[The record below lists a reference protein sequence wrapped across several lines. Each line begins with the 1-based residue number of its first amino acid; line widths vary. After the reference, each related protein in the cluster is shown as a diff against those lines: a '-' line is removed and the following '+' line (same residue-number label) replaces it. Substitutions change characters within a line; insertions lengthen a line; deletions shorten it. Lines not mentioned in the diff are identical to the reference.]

1 MKTLTISLTKEE
13 FQYLEAFAETKTG
26 QAQVADRAR
35 ILLLKSEGMTF
46 QDIAEIMD
54 LSTRTVQARVSRYR
68 KNGLNSALFDNLRP
82 GRPPEISAEAKGW
95 LLSAAQQKPS
105 ALGCHQEKWTLKG
118 FYDYIQ
124 THADKAGFP
133 RLSVATK
140 VYVRKILKD
149 AGIIWT

>member
-1 MKTLTISLTKEE
+1 METLTISLTEE
-13 FQYLEAFAETKTG
+13 EYQYLKILAGTKTD

-54 LSTRTVQARVSRYR
+54 LSTRTVQARVSRFR

-82 GRPPEISAEAKGW
+82 GRPLEISLEAKDW

-105 ALGCHQEKWTLKG
+105 VLGCHLEKWTLKG
-118 FYDYIQ
+118 FYDYVQ
-124 THADKAGFP
+124 SHADKAGFP
-133 RLSVATK
+133 RLSVVTK
-140 VYVRKILKD
+140 VYVRKILMD